1 MGVYSRLS
9 RRRCC
14 GAVLVAQS
22 YPVTGKPLVVKVGL
36 KPTYNLLLLRD
47 LVYRMICFRKHFHI
61 LLELP
66 FELLPTLSTCYA
78 HVRLDASTIF
88 TISCS
93 ALRLSKSR
101 ATTNSVF
108 LNGICSKL
116 ALIILS
122 LATTSVRCLMS
133 TADVGI

>member
-47 LVYRMICFRKHFHI
+47 LVYRMICFKKQFLT
-61 LLELP
+61 LLELSSD
-66 FELLPTLSTCYA
+66 LLLTLSPVYA
-78 HVRLDASTIF
+78 AGRLDAST
-88 TISCS
+88 S
-93 ALRLSKSR
+93 SR
-101 ATTNSVF
+101 YR
-108 LNGICSKL
+108 K
-116 ALIILS
+116 
-122 LATTSVRCLMS
+122 VRNF
-133 TADVGI
+133 